1 MLHVVGL
8 VRQTFIQVQDDL
20 RGPLRYVSYYLV
32 ADFPV
37 LLLEILDVVLVG
49 VVVPDSAKAIAC
61 PFVQLALPFLDGK
74 LLQPLHVLLDQV
86 LVLDLDDEVYDI
98 T

>member
-1 MLHVVGL
+1 M
-8 VRQTFIQVQDDL
+8 
-20 RGPLRYVSYYLV
+20 
-32 ADFPV
+32 
-37 LLLEILDVVLVG
+37 
-49 VVVPDSAKAIAC
+49 PDSAEAIAC
-61 PFVQLALPFLDGK
+61 PFIQLALPFLDGK